1 MCSRLLRVLVVVIA
15 FPAAAED
22 AITFSRDTLD
32 VVTTDNRSWTFQVD
46 LAVTPAQRS
55 RGLMFRETMADDEGM
70 LFLYVREAPRGFWM
84 KNTFLPLDIIFLDRH
99 GIIVSIAADA
109 RPLDETTIH
118 SAAPAPPSPGRSRS
132 RPSIPAHRRPASS
145 RCSPARPGGWASNLA
160 TA

>member
-22 AITFSRDTLD
+22 EVTFSRDTLD

-46 LAVTPAQRS
+46 LAVTPTQRS

-70 LFLYVREAPRGFWM
+70 LFLYVREAPRSFWM

-118 SAAPAPPSPGRSRS
+118 SGAPAAGVLEVLAGTSRRLGLEPGDRV
-132 RPSIPAHRRPASS
+132 IHRAFDP
-145 RCSPARPGGWASNLA
+145 
-160 TA
+160 